1 MNKKLIALVALIS
14 CTSTVVSAVSYQ
26 LLAGVGAGAVVLAGA
41 YYASG
46 REVVKMSAEGNSAL
60 AFELSSRNGSRG
72 TTTIERFT
80 IDLGSKELR
89 DEALKVEPKRLRA
102 FFAARKPKVNAKT
115 WQFEPN
121 SITKADLKKLQKK
134 RWWFC

>member
-1 MNKKLIALVALIS
+1 MNKKLVALIALIS

-26 LLAGVGAGAVVLAGA
+26 FFAGIGAGAVALAGT

-46 REVVKMSAEGNSAL
+46 REVVKMSVQGNSAL
-60 AFELSSRNGSRG
+60 AFELSSRKGLRG

-80 IDLGSKELR
+80 IDLGSKEFR
-89 DEALKVEPKRLRA
+89 EEALKVEPKRFVA
-102 FFAARKPKVNAKT
+102 FLKSKSPKFNQKT
-115 WQFEPN
+115 WLFEPN
-121 SITKADLKKLQKK
+121 MITKADIEKLQKK